1 MKIQQQV
8 AAQQVQNSN
17 TDKDDAS
24 KRLLKLKKT
33 CSDFESVFIQSL
45 VKTMRK
51 TVIKSGL
58 LPESPGTETYKSMFD
73 QQLSTFLSK
82 GQGMGLGQAMF
93 NQMVGREGL
102 EDVAD
107 EHDDSSGVFYTKTIS
122 SDRLA
127 DQWRLNHETEI
138 NLVKQTGKK

>member
-1 MKIQQQV
+1 MRIQQQV
-8 AAQQVQNSN
+8 AAQQVKTGN
-17 TDKDDAS
+17 TDTNDAE

-33 CSDFESVFIQSL
+33 CSEFESVFIQNL

-58 LPESPGTETYKSMFD
+58 LPESPGSETYKSMFD

-93 NQMVGREGL
+93 NQMVSREDM
-102 EDVAD
+102 EDVKD
-107 EHDDSSGVFYTKTIS
+107 EYSDASGVFYTKTIS

-127 DQWRLNHETEI
+127 DQWRMNDETSDP
-138 NLVKQTGKK
+138 LLRQTDKK